1 MQVFETASQKNLRI
15 REMWSFTPADMRRA
29 KDELMQRRI
38 ATETRHADE
47 LKAIDAQL
55 ADITAMEQAIE
66 AFACKYKPAALA
78 DEGEAQELATTLMTQ
93 AKLAQSSENWGDAL
107 FTPATVARE
116 DAA

>member
-1 MQVFETASQKNLRI
+1 
-15 REMWSFTPADMRRA
+15 MWTLTPANMRSA

-38 ATETRHADE
+38 ATEARHADE

-55 ADITAMEQAIE
+55 AEITAIEQAID
-66 AFACKYKPAALA
+66 AFARKYKVAVLA
-78 DEGEAQELATTLMTQ
+78 DEDEAQELATRLTTQ
-93 AKLAQSSENWGDAL
+93 ATLSQSSKNWGDAL